1 MRSQPRYFSDSFK
14 LGVISR
20 VLSGEMSKEQ
30 ARIHYGIGG
39 KSAIL
44 NWMRSFGYSTD
55 SLLPV
60 PMKKTSLSSTTN
72 ETEALKQQVKDLQK
86 RLELEQQRS
95 EFYQTMI
102 DIAEREQGVQIR
114 KKSDTK
120 PSY

>member
-1 MRSQPRYFSDSFK
+1 MQRRPQYFSDSFK

-39 KSAIL
+39 NSAIL

-55 SLLPV
+55 SLS
-60 PMKKTSLSSTTN
+60 SLSMKDKTPQPSPN
-72 ETEALKQQVKDLQK
+72 DPEELKKQVKQLQK

-102 DIAEREQGVQIR
+102 DVAERELGIAIQ
-114 KKSDTK
+114 KKFDTK
-120 PSY
+120 P

>member
-1 MRSQPRYFSDSFK
+1 
-14 LGVISR
+14 
-20 VLSGEMSKEQ
+20 
-30 ARIHYGIGG
+30 
-39 KSAIL
+39 
-44 NWMRSFGYSTD
+44 MRSFGYSTD
-55 SLLPV
+55 SPLPV

-114 KKSDTK
+114 KSPTPSHRINSPPLPSSDE
-120 PSY
+120 PASGMAWCEQGCVI

>member
-55 SLLPV
+55 SPLPV
-60 PMKKTSLSSTTN
+60 PMIKTSSSTTN

-102 DIAEREQGVQIR
+102 DFAEREQGVQIR